1 MAVKDTAE
9 CEGGRHGW
17 RCIIWKENP
26 KRKGRMRGTEAR
38 GETGHLNFNPKVTEF
53 TDICT
58 RIRLAVPCSFS
69 ERTFALL
76 SIPETYSSSYIRC
89 RMRPFTVLRVE
100 KEKRKH
106 RKANWMRWIRA
117 MPMWQFATPYV
128 LTIPL
133 VYCMHSYRR
142 IKKGGRGKW
151 HVTSDS
157 FELSTCHLHHI
168 QTSCQTFIFPLW
180 WRWPRSYPADTPVH
194 SRWTHGNTTV
204 RPANTR
210 DWQEWRQETGKKEK
224 RDVYLDKRN
233 QWGDI

>member
-9 CEGGRHGW
+9 SEGGRHGW

-117 MPMWQFATPYV
+117 MPVWQFATPYV

-142 IKKGGRGKW
+142 INKGGGENDMW
-151 HVTSDS
+151 QVI
-157 FELSTCHLHHI
+157 HL
-168 QTSCQTFIFPLW
+168 SCQHVIFTTFKPHVKH
-180 WRWPRSYPADTPVH
+180 SYSLSGEGDPGRTQPTHPCTAGEHMETPQ
-194 SRWTHGNTTV
+194 SDQQT
-204 RPANTR
+204 
-210 DWQEWRQETGKKEK
+210 QETGRNEGKKQEK
-224 RDVYLDKRN
+224 RKN
-233 QWGDI
+233 MMSI